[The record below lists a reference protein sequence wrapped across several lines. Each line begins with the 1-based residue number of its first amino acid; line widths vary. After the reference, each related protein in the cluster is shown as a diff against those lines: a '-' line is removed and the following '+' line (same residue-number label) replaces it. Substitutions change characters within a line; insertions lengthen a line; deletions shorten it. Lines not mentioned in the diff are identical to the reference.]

1 MKGQL
6 NWQKFAKTMLVGR
19 KIVKVTYDKQPN
31 YFDEEE
37 YPQVFAIHLDDGQ
50 ILIPSADEEGNGT
63 GVLFTNHSQG
73 MFI

>member
-1 MKGQL
+1 MTEQF

-31 YFDEEE
+31 FFDEEE
-37 YPQVFAIHLDDGQ
+37 YPEVFAIHLDDGQ
-50 ILIPSADEEGNGT
+50 ILIPSSDEEGNST
-63 GVLFTNHSQG
+63 GVLFTNTGHG

>member
-1 MKGQL
+1 
-6 NWQKFAKTMLVGR
+6 MLVGR